1 MDDLIDAIR
10 AASAPDATPEARAA
24 GAAACR
30 SMLAALGE
38 PATPAVPTQPVPSIA
53 STVAMLRGVPPDQ
66 LLDLAIDRLR
76 AALPAGVEVPPAPPL
91 KFHLIQLPRIGG
103 SP

>member
-1 MDDLIDAIR
+1 MDDLIEAIR
-10 AASAPDATPEARAA
+10 AASAPDATPETRAT
-24 GAAACR
+24 GASACR
-30 SMLAALGE
+30 SMLVALGE
-38 PATPAVPTQPVPSIA
+38 PAMPVAPTQPVPSIA

-76 AALPAGVEVPPAPPL
+76 AALPAGVEVSPAQPL
-91 KFHLIQLPRIGG
+91 KFHIIQLPRIGG